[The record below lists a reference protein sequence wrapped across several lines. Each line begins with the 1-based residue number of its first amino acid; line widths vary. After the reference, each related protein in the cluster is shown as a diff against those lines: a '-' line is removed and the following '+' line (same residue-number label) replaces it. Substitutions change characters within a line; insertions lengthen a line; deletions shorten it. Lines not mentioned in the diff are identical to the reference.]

1 MLDRLDPSVPP
12 VSYIAFWAL
21 MLISF
26 LIGWFSAYYFT
37 KLKYKKDLEA
47 GEAEKP
53 APKQQRAV
61 VAEPVQTTFTVQP
74 VEGIKAVQTRGR
86 SGQPMEPYVKK
97 ETAQEGL
104 PKLNFD
110 NFGKA
115 DETQKDDLKL
125 ISGVGP
131 FIEKKLNSIGIYT
144 FDQISRFND
153 EDIETVTALIE
164 FFPGRIKRD
173 DWKGQAKKLAK
184 AKE

>member
-1 MLDRLDPSVPP
+1 MLDQLDPSVPP
-12 VSYIAFWAL
+12 VSYIAFWVL
-21 MLISF
+21 MLVSF
-26 LIGWFSAYYFT
+26 LIGWFAAYYFT
-37 KLKYKKDLEA
+37 KLKYKRDLEVS
-47 GEAEKP
+47 EAEKL
-53 APKQQRAV
+53 ALKQQRPV

-97 ETAQEGL
+97 EAVQEGL

-110 NFGKA
+110 SFGKA

-144 FDQISRFND
+144 FEQISRFND
-153 EDIETVTALIE
+153 DDIETVTDLIE